1 MEIIG
6 MILIKKENVFMDKKK
21 RDQMK
26 NRLTST
32 QEVRYQKEF
41 KAADRAAGF
50 TGAKGIRP

>member
-1 MEIIG
+1 
-6 MILIKKENVFMDKKK
+6 MDKKK
-21 RDQMK
+21 RDQMR

-41 KAADRAAGF
+41 KAADRVAGF